1 MHKKTKGGTGSLLKI
16 AFRNIWRNKRRTAF
30 CAAAVGT
37 ASLFFV
43 FFQSMQGGIIKC
55 VNDTVQVFETGHI
68 KVVSSEYE
76 AENEYMPVHY
86 PIANGKNWREIASS
100 IQNINGVKAV
110 FPRIVTIAT
119 LQENILKHAILWGF
133 DIEAETAINNLN
145 LTNKNN
151 GLTEGRYPKSGNEC
165 AIGTIFA
172 RKANLKIGDR
182 LPLKTIS
189 AQFSD
194 KVWSPVITGIF
205 NFDFFKYDERV
216 IIADFE
222 RLQRLLTMNE
232 GTQQLVIFVDDE
244 KQSPLI
250 AAKVQD
256 LLGNESVVTDW
267 NDNIWIVVQKMQE
280 YMYMIIY
287 LVFLI
292 IASFL
297 IINTMVM
304 IVHERI
310 KETGIMGSLGMT
322 RAEIVSVFF
331 FESLFLAG
339 FGALCGVVIGGII
352 TGILSRFPLRL
363 SELYGNTYSETPIG
377 NTVFFQFSFYRLFI
391 SWITGVVVA
400 SLFTLIPS
408 LRSAFIEPVE
418 ALRK

>member
-1 MHKKTKGGTGSLLKI
+1 MYKKMTGGTGSLLKI

-30 CAAAVGT
+30 CAAAVGA

-43 FFQSMQGGIIKC
+43 FFQSLQDGIIKC
-55 VNDTVQVFETGHI
+55 VNDTVQVYETGHI

-100 IQNINGVKAV
+100 IKNIPGVKAV
-110 FPRIVTIAT
+110 FPRIAAIAT
-119 LQENILKHAILWGF
+119 LQDSTIKHAILWGF
-133 DIEAETAINNLN
+133 DIEAETAMNNLN
-145 LTNKNN
+145 LTSRNN
-151 GLTEGRYPKSGNEC
+151 GLVEGRYPESGNEC

-172 RKANLKIGDR
+172 QKAGLRIGDR
-182 LPLKTIS
+182 LPLKTVS

-194 KVWSPVITGIF
+194 KIWSPVITGIF
-205 NFDFFKYDERV
+205 NLDFYKYDER
-216 IIADFE
+216 IIITDFE
-222 RLQRLLTMNE
+222 RLQRLLTMDE
-232 GTQQLVIFVDDE
+232 GTQQLIIFVDNE
-244 KQSPLI
+244 KQSPFI
-250 AAKVQD
+250 AAGVQD
-256 LLGNESVVTDW
+256 LLGKESVVTDW

-280 YMYMIIY
+280 NMYTIIY

-292 IASFL
+292 VASFL

-322 RAEIVSVFF
+322 RIEIVKVFF

-339 FGALCGVVIGGII
+339 LGALCGVITGGII
-352 TGILSRFPLRL
+352 TGVLSCFPLRL
-363 SELYGNTYSETPIG
+363 SDLYGNTYSETPVS
-377 NTVFFQFSFYRLFI
+377 NTIFFQFSFYRLLM

-400 SLFTLIPS
+400 SVFTLIPS
-408 LRSAFIEPVE
+408 LKSAFIEPVE
-418 ALRK
+418 ALRE